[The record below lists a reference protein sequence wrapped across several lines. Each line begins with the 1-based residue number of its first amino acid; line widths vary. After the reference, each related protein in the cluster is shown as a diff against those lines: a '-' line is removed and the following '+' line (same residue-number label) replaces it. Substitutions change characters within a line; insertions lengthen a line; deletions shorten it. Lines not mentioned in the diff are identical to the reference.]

1 MKKIILIS
9 TLAASVIAT
18 SAFAAPA
25 STHHITPSIGGDSK
39 GISIPT
45 AIVKGTPIYKILSGI
60 SSLPPVKLNTITQAA
75 SNAREAVCYAQPA
88 SDGNTIYLC
97 PKNDKAYK
105 LKTLQKLVENN
116 GCAVDTTTDS
126 DGNEV
131 NTISCTDP
139 VCASGSYDGSN
150 KKKAKKKRNS

>member
-9 TLAASVIAT
+9 TLAASVLTT
-18 SAFAAPA
+18 SAFAAP
-25 STHHITPSIGGDSK
+25 SNVHNVTPSIGGDSK
-39 GISIPT
+39 VISIPT
-45 AIVKGTPIYKILSGI
+45 TIVKGTPIYKILSGI
-60 SSLPPVKLNTITQAA
+60 SSLPPVKLTTIAKAA
-75 SNAREAVCYAQPA
+75 SNARDAVCYAQPDL
-88 SDGNTIYLC
+88 DGNTIYLC
-97 PKNDKAYK
+97 PKNDKVYK
-105 LKTLQKLVENN
+105 LKTLQTLAENN

-139 VCASGSYDGSN
+139 ACASGSYDGSN